1 MRLSLTQADVERL
14 LTEPSAETRCEAAS
28 KVAATYSTDE
38 LSEQERA
45 LAEDILRTLVHDM
58 EVSVRESLA
67 ENLKSYKGLAHD
79 IALELASDVD
89 SVSLPVIRFSDVLT
103 DDDLIE
109 IVRTQGVQKQTAVA
123 QRSTVSERVSD
134 ALVDTGNEEVVETLV
149 GNDGAAISTETF
161 SRVLTDFRG
170 NERIDRALVH
180 RGSLPVEIAER
191 LVSVVSD
198 KLREELASR
207 HELPESVASLLVVQ
221 ARERATLGLLAD
233 DADIVDVQTL
243 VTQLHRNDRLT
254 PSIILRAICLGDI
267 EFFEVSLA
275 VMAGLPLGS
284 ARSLIYDRGD
294 RGLPAIMDRADVPS
308 GMTPLF
314 RAAIDVASET
324 EYDGG
329 EHDRERFRRRVLERI
344 LTVMEDPSTEL
355 GEENA
360 EYLLE
365 RLCSLD
371 VPGKT
376 AAWYI
381 QG

>member
-1 MRLSLTQADVERL
+1 MRISLTQADVERL
-14 LTEPSAETRCEAAS
+14 LTEPSAETRREAAS
-28 KVAATYSTDE
+28 KVAVTYTADE
-38 LSEQERA
+38 LSEQERS

-58 EVSVRESLA
+58 EVSVREALA
-67 ENLKSYKGLAHD
+67 ENLKSYNGLAHD
-79 IALELASDVD
+79 IAVDLASDVD

-134 ALVDTGNEEVVETLV
+134 ALVDTGNEDVVETLV
-149 GNDGAAISTETF
+149 GNEGAAISTETY

-170 NERIDRALVH
+170 NERIDQALVH

-198 KLREELASR
+198 RLREELASR

-221 ARERATLGLLAD
+221 ARERATLGLLGE

-254 PSIILRAICLGDI
+254 PSIILRAVCMGDM

-275 VMAGLPLGS
+275 VMAGVPLGS
-284 ARSLIYDRGD
+284 ARS
-294 RGLPAIMDRADVPS
+294 P
-308 GMTPLF
+308 
-314 RAAIDVASET
+314 
-324 EYDGG
+324 
-329 EHDRERFRRRVLERI
+329 
-344 LTVMEDPSTEL
+344 
-355 GEENA
+355 
-360 EYLLE
+360 
-365 RLCSLD
+365 C
-371 VPGKT
+371 
-376 AAWYI
+376 
-381 QG
+381 

>member
-1 MRLSLTQADVERL
+1 M
-14 LTEPSAETRCEAAS
+14 
-28 KVAATYSTDE
+28 
-38 LSEQERA
+38 
-45 LAEDILRTLVHDM
+45 
-58 EVSVRESLA
+58 
-67 ENLKSYKGLAHD
+67 
-79 IALELASDVD
+79 
-89 SVSLPVIRFSDVLT
+89 
-103 DDDLIE
+103 
-109 IVRTQGVQKQTAVA
+109 
-123 QRSTVSERVSD
+123 SD
-134 ALVDTGNEEVVETLV
+134 ALVDTGNEDVVETLV

-198 KLREELASR
+198 RLREELASR

-221 ARERATLGLLAD
+221 ARERATLGLLD
-233 DADIVDVQTL
+233 ENADIVDVQTL

-254 PSIILRAICLGDI
+254 PSIILRAVCMGDM

-275 VMAGLPLGS
+275 VMAGVPLGS
-284 ARSLIYDRGD
+284 ARSLIYDRGE
-294 RGLPAIMDRADVPS
+294 RGLPAIMDRASVPP
-308 GMTPLF
+308 GMLPLF

-329 EHDRERFRRRVLERI
+329 EHDRERFRRRILERI
-344 LTVMEDPSTEL
+344 LTVMEDPSTQL

-371 VPGKT
+371 VSSRT
-376 AAWYI
+376 AAWHI
-381 QG
+381 QN

>member
-1 MRLSLTQADVERL
+1 MRISLTQADVERL
-14 LTEPSAETRCEAAS
+14 LTEPSAETRREAAS
-28 KVAATYSTDE
+28 KVAVTYTADE
-38 LSEQERA
+38 LSEQERS

-58 EVSVRESLA
+58 EVSVREALA
-67 ENLKSYKGLAHD
+67 ENLKSYNGLAHD
-79 IALELASDVD
+79 IAVDLASDVD

-134 ALVDTGNEEVVETLV
+134 ALVDTGNEDVVETLV
-149 GNDGAAISTETF
+149 GNEGAAISTETY

-170 NERIDRALVH
+170 NERIDQALVH

-198 KLREELASR
+198 RLREELASR

-221 ARERATLGLLAD
+221 ARERATLGLLGE

-243 VTQLHRNDRLT
+243 VTQLHHNDRLT
-254 PSIILRAICLGDI
+254 PSIILRAVCMGDM

-275 VMAGLPLGS
+275 VMAGVPLGS
-284 ARSLIYDRGD
+284 APSLIYDRGE
-294 RGLPAIMDRADVPS
+294 RGLPAIMDRASVPP
-308 GMTPLF
+308 GMIPLF
-314 RAAIDVASET
+314 RAAIDVAGET

-329 EHDRERFRRRVLERI
+329 EHDRERFRRRILERI
-344 LTVMEDPSTEL
+344 LTVMEDPSTQL

-371 VPGKT
+371 VPSRT
-376 AAWYI
+376 AAWHI
-381 QG
+381 QT